1 MQSHGTVILYRSA
14 SVSKYKKKKMKRIN
28 SWTQH
33 QYGCIQFTYMYYYI
47 KRESNKIIIY
57 RKLNSRKCNEFY
69 SIYAK
74 IDDIDFCEQLNMV
87 VYCCIVCIMMVISSK
102 AFLSSSIFFFSNTSI
117 HPSIY
122 PYTNNCFVLSSRMTC
137 KILNMTGK
145 KLWWSNKMQ
154 SQIKLLEEREKK
166 KFSNHRWYM
175 T

>member
-1 MQSHGTVILYRSA
+1 MWSSFRSNGNNQISYIIWLLMHTFYSIYLQCVKPQNCA
-14 SVSKYKKKKMKRIN
+14 ITWNCYIVSKCQCIKIQEKKMKRIN

-117 HPSIY
+117 HPSIH
-122 PYTNNCFVLSSRMTC
+122 TQTIALCFHHEWHV
-137 KILNMTGK
+137 K
-145 KLWWSNKMQ
+145 
-154 SQIKLLEEREKK
+154 
-166 KFSNHRWYM
+166 Y
-175 T
+175 